1 MKLIQK
7 EILPFQEKD
16 FFFPIRDK
24 VDYARTIIFA
34 TRKLLLNINNDDI
47 ECYSM
52 MKLLIDKMSRLFFYK
67 EKKYFSISFP
77 FTVLMEDD
85 KIIKITTL
93 TGKPVNN
100 QYLSSALLVLND
112 EQFKLNPSLLDYYI
126 EANNGES
133 HGINI
138 LEEIFQSEP
147 AYIRYDNDPENEDGK
162 KHPLHHLDINYSSY
176 GTYKLG
182 LNNTIIENN
191 FEDVLNINTNCSYLD
206 N

>member
-24 VDYARTIIFA
+24 VDYARIIIFA

-47 ECYSM
+47 ECFSV

-93 TGKPVNN
+93 TGKIVNN
-100 QYLSSALLVLND
+100 QYLSNALLVLND

-126 EANNGES
+126 ESNNGES

-147 AYIRYDNDPENEDGK
+147 AYIRYDNDPKNEDGK

-182 LNNTIIENN
+182 LKSVIIENN

-206 N
+206 K